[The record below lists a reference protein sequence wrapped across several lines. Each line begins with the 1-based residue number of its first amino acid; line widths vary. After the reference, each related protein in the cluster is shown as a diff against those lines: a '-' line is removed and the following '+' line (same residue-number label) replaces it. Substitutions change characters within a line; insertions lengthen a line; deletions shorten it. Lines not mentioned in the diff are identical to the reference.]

1 MNMNIRK
8 AFGGV
13 CIPILALG
21 VFFASCTKELS
32 SEVVPGGG
40 GKGGESEVTLK
51 LQVPG
56 TAAGA
61 KTRAVT
67 PKEENEI
74 DDLYVLAFKVDKDD
88 GQETFDYC
96 VAAKKQSTQGSQG
109 DLSTWTASLKVKD
122 YQQTF
127 VMIANAQGTTRKVNE
142 QISAL
147 ARNSV
152 GQGKMEMLAKLT
164 ETLSEDEKTKGFNA
178 DAPGNHRPFTMY
190 GQTAATLITENGGH
204 NLTVSMHRIMAQVR
218 IKFTGDAADDTKFE
232 AESVLL
238 YNFNDRARVIP
249 DNLGMTGK
257 DYVKTPTIPQ
267 GAVLLPAK
275 VDGKESVP
283 TYEVDK
289 AAKTIEH
296 KIYLFETAQP
306 GDGTELEKHTKRPC
320 LIVKGKYGQ
329 DSKSCYYRVDLAK
342 TKTEPAG
349 GMTYMDVMRN
359 HSYNVTINAVTGRGH
374 DTPQEALQSKPA
386 NITATVAAWDDT
398 EIGNL
403 DFDGQ
408 HVLCIGTM
416 KFQLNKRGGRD
427 LLQEVKASTGLA
439 WTATL
444 YEADEYG
451 QATNNSPTWIK
462 FAGAGGTATSTI
474 SGMGTNELE
483 DWKFNVERNDQVP
496 ERRAV
501 MRFTARNL
509 KVDALV
515 VQDQS
520 NPVYINVKIGGKV
533 ITEEE
538 FAQQGGWCREM
549 TIEYGP
555 ENTALTWKYS
565 GRGVELSQTSVG
577 TGTTTDTDGTANS
590 GNNENATLR
599 WKGEAK
605 PLAGVDALDYATSD
619 GVLTLI
625 AKGPRGM
632 EAKSIRLF
640 QKKYGVTLEQTM
652 VPCNGRA
659 QHIYVKGNMPWK
671 ATMKADDLKKIMD
684 NEMLKT
690 TYTSD
695 SGEAT
700 DTGSNPFSRLT
711 FDTKQA
717 DIKKGLLA
725 ATMIFQHPT
734 KPDIGPFEKNIR
746 FAGLLEDGGNSYL
759 VLGPVQLTLEDI
771 KNKKRYVDPITN
783 KEDNNAFMS
792 NAYQAQL
799 LRQSGIT
806 DWQVCSEST
815 LTDINFFSYNA
826 ISDLTNINF
835 NTVDHCWVN
844 GTNSEKSIILDKDNT
859 AVVYGNAKY
868 IYPYNDGTD
877 ITNHYVWAETYGVV
891 NIDPGAS
898 GSRWYDNDRFRLY
911 HIGNNLIMLQ
921 AGYKSRRNYT
931 YVWGQTADQWQKV
944 TYGSFNNY
952 PSAPCLWPTYVRDDV
967 RHEYQV
973 YKASADHYM
982 QFNVNLHGGEGYGNW
997 MYHKVGDPSSI
1008 GELMT
1013 KTKYKIY
1020 YLKPVY

>member
-1 MNMNIRK
+1 MKMNMNIRK
-8 AFGGV
+8 AFGGL

-190 GQTAATLITENGGH
+190 GQTASTLITENGGH

-218 IKFTGDAADDTKFE
+218 ITFTGDAADDTKFE

-289 AAKTIEH
+289 VAKTIEH

-329 DSKSCYYRVDLAK
+329 DGKSCYYRVDLA
-342 TKTEPAG
+342 KTEPAG

-374 DTPQEALQSKPA
+374 DTPQEAMQSKPA
-386 NITATVAAWDDT
+386 NITATVVEWNEN
-398 EIGNL
+398 EIGNI
-403 DFDGQ
+403 DFDRK
-408 HVLCIGTM
+408 HVLGIGTM
-416 KFQLNKRGGRD
+416 KYQLGKKGGKD
-427 LLQEVKASTGLA
+427 LLQQVKASTGLA

-462 FAGAGGTATSTI
+462 FAGADGAATSTI

-501 MRFTARNL
+501 MRFTAGNL

-520 NPVYINVKIGGKV
+520 NPVYINVKIDGKV

-538 FAQQGGWCREM
+538 FEQLGGWCREM

-555 ENTALTWKYS
+555 ENTELTWKYT
-565 GRGVELSQTSVG
+565 GRGVELSQTN
-577 TGTTTDTDGTANS
+577 DGDGNTHDMEGRANS
-590 GNNENATLR
+590 GGSEDATLP

-605 PLAGVDALDYATSD
+605 ELTGVDNVDYATKD

-625 AKGPRGM
+625 AKGLQGM

-640 QKKYGVTLEQTM
+640 QKKYGVSLETAF
-652 VPCNGRA
+652 VPCTGQTR
-659 QHIYVKGNMPWK
+659 QIRVKGNMPWTAEMNAQHITDAINK
-671 ATMKADDLKKIMD
+671 GYLKSVGGNWSGNETGEYINLERLSFNTAKQNLKVGNMTATITFKHATNQQIQPTAKQIQLMGCLAVPGSPERIYQVFGPVQRSWNDRRGQYIDDRTMAPVEGSYMISSQDGNNLKSYAGID
-684 NEMLKT
+684 DWLL
-690 TYTSD
+690 TSD
-695 SGEAT
+695 SEINGYIGTYPSGGALNDDSSGLINDNGNKILTLKESNTPLTGWFIAT
-700 DTGSNPFSRLT
+700 FVKLVNNSKKKLLGSTNQVFFGAPEQHNNSYMPAQTDRIDVYLTGPDVTGLEVYNQYGRKLAAFHNAHNNTWNDPSGAHSLWFPFKWNNEWPT
-711 FDTKQA
+711 
-717 DIKKGLLA
+717 KGLLVTYKDGYRDNSPDY
-725 ATMIFQHPT
+725 ATFRHWV
-734 KPDIGPFEKNIR
+734 ESY
-746 FAGLLEDGGNSYL
+746 GNMPQNPELY
-759 VLGPVQLTLEDI
+759 
-771 KNKKRYVDPITN
+771 K
-783 KEDNNAFMS
+783 
-792 NAYQAQL
+792 
-799 LRQSGIT
+799 
-806 DWQVCSEST
+806 
-815 LTDINFFSYNA
+815 
-826 ISDLTNINF
+826 
-835 NTVDHCWVN
+835 
-844 GTNSEKSIILDKDNT
+844 SEK
-859 AVVYGNAKY
+859 
-868 IYPYNDGTD
+868 
-877 ITNHYVWAETYGVV
+877 
-891 NIDPGAS
+891 
-898 GSRWYDNDRFRLY
+898 F
-911 HIGNNLIMLQ
+911 
-921 AGYKSRRNYT
+921 
-931 YVWGQTADQWQKV
+931 
-944 TYGSFNNY
+944 
-952 PSAPCLWPTYVRDDV
+952 
-967 RHEYQV
+967 
-973 YKASADHYM
+973 
-982 QFNVNLHGGEGYGNW
+982 
-997 MYHKVGDPSSI
+997 
-1008 GELMT
+1008 
-1013 KTKYKIY
+1013 KTY
-1020 YLKPVY
+1020 YLKPIY

>member
-1 MNMNIRK
+1 MKMNMNIRK

-21 VFFASCTKELS
+21 VFFASCTDELS

-88 GQETFDYC
+88 GQETFDYY
-96 VAAKKQSTQGSQG
+96 VAAKKQSTQSPQG

-190 GQTAATLITENGGH
+190 GQTASTLITENGGH

-218 IKFTGDAADDTKFE
+218 ITFIGDAADDTKFE

-283 TYEVDK
+283 TYAVDK
-289 AAKTIEH
+289 VAKTIEH

-329 DSKSCYYRVDLAK
+329 DGKSCYYRVDLA
-342 TKTEPAG
+342 KTEPAG

-398 EIGNL
+398 EIRNL
-403 DFDGQ
+403 DFDGK
-408 HVLCIGTM
+408 HVLGIGTM

-444 YEADEYG
+444 YEVDEYG

-462 FAGAGGTATSTI
+462 FAGANGTETSTI

-501 MRFTARNL
+501 MRFTAGNL

-520 NPVYINVKIGGKV
+520 NPVYINVKIDGKV

-538 FAQQGGWCREM
+538 FAQKGGWCREM

-577 TGTTTDTDGTANS
+577 TGTTTDTNGTANS
-590 GNNENATLR
+590 GNNEDATLL

-605 PLAGVDALDYATSD
+605 PLAGVDAQDYATGD

-625 AKGPRGM
+625 AKGPQGM

-640 QKKYGVTLEQTM
+640 QKKYGVTLAQTM
-652 VPCNGRA
+652 VPCNGRV

-671 ATMKADDLKKIMD
+671 ATMKADDLNKIMD
-684 NEMLKT
+684 NGMLQT
-690 TYTSD
+690 AYTFD

-700 DTGSNPFSRLT
+700 DVGSNPFSRLT

-717 DIKKGLLA
+717 DIKKGLLG
-725 ATMIFQHPT
+725 ATMKFQHPT

-759 VLGPVQLTLEDI
+759 VLGPVKRSLNEIAARKKYTYPDGTEDEAAFM
-771 KNKKRYVDPITN
+771 TN
-783 KEDNNAFMS
+783 K
-792 NAYQAQL
+792 YQANML
-799 LRQSGIT
+799 TNAGIA
-806 DWQVCSEST
+806 DWEVCSESE
-815 LTDINFFSYNA
+815 LIDINFFSYNRV
-826 ISDLTNINF
+826 TNLDGIF
-835 NTVDHCWVN
+835 VQLGHFWKN
-844 GTNSEKSIILDKDNT
+844 GKNDEAQIIIDKDNV
-859 AVVYGNAKY
+859 VVYYCNAKY
-868 IYPYNDGTD
+868 IDNFNNPNQNDKK
-877 ITNHYVWAETYGVV
+877 YVYAENYGQLNV
-891 NIDPGAS
+891 DLPSA
-898 GSRWYDNDRFRLY
+898 GSAWHEWDRMRLY
-911 HIGNNLIMLQ
+911 HTGNNLINIQ
-921 AGYKSRRNYT
+921 GGT
-931 YVWGQTADQWQKV
+931 WGQIQISWHENKTLQNMGTLGGFPPAAC
-944 TYGSFNNY
+944 G
-952 PSAPCLWPTYVRDDV
+952 LPTIVRDNV
-967 RHEYQV
+967 RHEWQLWKVHMYG
-973 YKASADHYM
+973 YKNAY
-982 QFNVNLHGGEGYGNW
+982 FNLHAGNGYENYSYWVGGEKDNN
-997 MYHKVGDPSSI
+997 K
-1008 GELMT
+1008 LMT
-1013 KTKYKIY
+1013 QLYNIY